1 MNESFFSVKRSEA
14 DDVFDDARR
23 QAFIEKVIGHLVH
36 RRVELLSFE
45 TVRARLGLLSRR
57 DRGLQEIPLDKIVGS
72 VGKYREFTRSFL
84 PSDKSTKQRWKSVY
98 AAALGTQG
106 LPPIDVYQVG
116 DVYFVNDG
124 NHRVSVARQFGAKT
138 IEAYVTEFLSP
149 VILTV
154 DADLDRLTREPGSD
168 CGQGI

>member
-1 MNESFFSVKRSEA
+1 
-14 DDVFDDARR
+14 
-23 QAFIEKVIGHLVH
+23 
-36 RRVELLSFE
+36 VELLSFE
-45 TVRARLGLLSRR
+45 QVRERLGLLSRR
-57 DRGLQEIPLDKIVGS
+57 QRGLQDIPLDRIVGS

-84 PSDKSTKQRWKSVY
+84 PSDKGLKRRWKNVY
-98 AAALGTQG
+98 AAALDTQG

-149 VILTV
+149 DARTI
-154 DADLDRLTREPGSD
+154 DADLDRLMREPGSGR
-168 CGQGI
+168 GQGV

>member
-1 MNESFFSVKRSEA
+1 MNESFLSLKRSEA
-14 DDVFDDARR
+14 DEVFDDARR

-45 TVRARLGLLSRR
+45 QVRASLGLLSRR
-57 DRGLQEIPLDKIVGS
+57 QQGLQEIPLDRIVGS
-72 VGKYREFTRSFL
+72 VGKYRQFTRSFL
-84 PSDKSTKQRWKSVY
+84 PGDKRLKRRWKSVY

-124 NHRVSVARQFGAKT
+124 NHRVSVARQFGAKS

-149 VILTV
+149 VALTA
-154 DADLDRLTREPGSD
+154 DTDLDRLMREPGRD
-168 CGQGI
+168 RGRGR